1 MGSGLGGS
9 SILGGTLLQALGTC
23 VGRQYDRASLVHA
36 VLKLEQMLSSGGGW
50 QDQVGGLYGGFK
62 VCRSAA
68 QLPLRVET
76 QLLSIP
82 QSVIDHF
89 NDHLVLCYSGTAR
102 LARNLLQGVL
112 RRWFA
117 RLPEVVDTVSNL
129 VSNAE
134 AIQPAVLD
142 GDVITFGQ
150 CVSNYWSQKKLM
162 AGDGVEPTLITR
174 ALAAMAPRLAG
185 YTLAGA
191 GGGGFVLL
199 VTKEP
204 RDREGLQAALDTIV
218 HTFTLHDCEVD
229 SEGMTTK
236 VDDGP

>member
-1 MGSGLGGS
+1 
-9 SILGGTLLQALGTC
+9 
-23 VGRQYDRASLVHA
+23 
-36 VLKLEQMLSSGGGW
+36 MLSPLS
-50 QDQVGGLYGGFK
+50 K
-62 VCRSAA
+62 RSSDS
-68 QLPLRVET
+68 RC
-76 QLLSIP
+76 SR
-82 QSVIDHF
+82 
-89 NDHLVLCYSGTAR
+89 LCGA
-102 LARNLLQGVL
+102 QGVL

-134 AIQPAVLD
+134 AIQPAVLG
-142 GDVITFGQ
+142 GDVTAFGQ

-218 HTFTLHDCEVD
+218 HTFTLHGAQNCRLSPLLVHAAASYRD
-229 SEGMTTK
+229 
-236 VDDGP
+236 PYIL

>member
-1 MGSGLGGS
+1 M
-9 SILGGTLLQALGTC
+9 
-23 VGRQYDRASLVHA
+23 
-36 VLKLEQMLSSGGGW
+36 
-50 QDQVGGLYGGFK
+50 
-62 VCRSAA
+62 
-68 QLPLRVET
+68 
-76 QLLSIP
+76 
-82 QSVIDHF
+82 
-89 NDHLVLCYSGTAR
+89 
-102 LARNLLQGVL
+102 L

-134 AIQPAVLD
+134 AIQPAVLE
-142 GDVITFGQ
+142 GDVNAFGQ

-199 VTKEP
+199 VEGVP
-204 RDREGLQAALDTIV
+204 RKQRRWWQAVSMEAPCSLTLGL
-218 HTFTLHDCEVD
+218 
-229 SEGMTTK
+229 
-236 VDDGP
+236 GPPGGLRQLYL